1 MRKRNINEIST
12 ESTSLASSSRSN
24 ENLTAL
30 ELNLDIN
37 SICDTITQRG
47 KILFQEVETRVLS
60 SEFLCP
66 ELRHLYVHDNGS
78 SSSRPEHNSACGLS
92 ESLSYYPMIKRIIY
106 YKELF
111 DTKYTTVA
119 EDIPVTSSFYRS
131 VFRNI
136 NGHLMSVNSL
146 TNNKHLPDIAVIQY
160 KKVTYENGF
169 TEKYP
174 MICDYL
180 MMPSG
185 YWWKKGCNNQYDLE
199 LMDSEMIAQRK
210 IWTALYPNKFFDLY
224 TDHEKLPLSQYISEC
239 CMLYFFS
246 VDLGGFGSFY
256 AKVVLSFVKIYKK
269 RDFYLFWIKTD
280 FTDCMEKLNILIFKN
295 FYSVLNS

>member
-1 MRKRNINEIST
+1 MNINQINREN
-12 ESTSLASSSRSN
+12 TSLSSSSRSS

-30 ELNLDIN
+30 ESNLDIN

-47 KILFQEVETRVLS
+47 KIIFQEVETRVLS

-66 ELRHLYVHDNGS
+66 ELRHLYVNDNGS
-78 SSSRPEHNSACGLS
+78 SSSRPEHNSVSGLS

-106 YKELF
+106 YKDLY
-111 DTKYTTVA
+111 DTKYNTVA
-119 EDIPVTSSFYRS
+119 EDIPYTSSFYRS

-146 TNNKHLPDIAVIQY
+146 NNNKHLPDVAVIQY
-160 KKVTYENGF
+160 KKVVYENGF

-185 YWWKKGCNNQYDLE
+185 YWWKRSCYGQYDLE

-239 CMLYFFS
+239 SILCFFS
-246 VDLGGFGSFY
+246 IDLGGFGSFY
-256 AKVVLSFVKIYKK
+256 AKVVLSFVKIYKEK
-269 RDFYLFWIKTD
+269 DFYICWIKTD
-280 FTDCMEKLNILIFKN
+280 FTNCMEKLKIFIFKS
-295 FYSVLNS
+295 FYSRLNS